1 MRPGI
6 TGWAQVN
13 GLRGL
18 RGDVSIDERLRFDL
32 EYQREWSL
40 GLDARILVRTLLTV
54 IGDTIRELGS

>member
-18 RGDVSIDERLRFDL
+18 RGDVAIAERLRFDL
-32 EYQREWSL
+32 EYQRKWSL
-40 GLDARILVRTLLTV
+40 ALDARILMRTVLTV
-54 IGDTIRELGS
+54 VSDTIRELGA